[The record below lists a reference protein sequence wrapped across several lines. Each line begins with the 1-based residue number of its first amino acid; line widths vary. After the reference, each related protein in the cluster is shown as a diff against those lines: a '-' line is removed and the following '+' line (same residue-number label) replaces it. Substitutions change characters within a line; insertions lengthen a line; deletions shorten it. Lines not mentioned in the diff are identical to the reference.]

1 MSYVSMD
8 EAKAHLKQTL
18 DDDFDDIAL
27 KIEAAEAWAVEFLQR
42 PLSELTTSSDSPP
55 SPDGGELNPAVKV
68 GILQR
73 MEAMYERDPDTSK
86 GLVDDAINIL
96 YPFRVGLGV

>member
-1 MSYVSMD
+1 MD
-8 EAKAHLKQTL
+8 EAKAHLKQRL

-42 PLSELTTSSDSPP
+42 PLSDLATSTDSPP

-68 GILQR
+68 AILQR
-73 MEAMYERDPDTSK
+73 MEAFYDRDPANAK
-86 GLVDDAINIL
+86 ALVDDATDVL
-96 YPFRVGLGV
+96 YPFRIGLGV